1 MQEVQEVQDVQEVQ
15 EVTRSEAEYGH
26 LKVIF
31 ELELD
36 SKEGHRQNYRKDI
49 GMQID

>member
-1 MQEVQEVQDVQEVQ
+1 MQEVQEVQ

-36 SKEGHRQNYRKDI
+36 SKEGPLDRQNYRKDI
-49 GMQID
+49 GMQIY